1 MLLRQT
7 VNVTEYCHP
16 QMIVFIR
23 SLYSRSQRQVL
34 KLDIFSYFGS
44 LFLGSLIH
52 YNSFQSNTSNVNCET
67 IPGIQTPDLSS
78 EMIICQIWYCLY
90 SMMLHLE
97 TDQGPSSN
105 RKEQVI
111 NGGWGWDTKQSHKKN
126 IPRIYT
132 SFNYKT
138 PSNQQQP
145 KINPQ
150 TNKQMHT
157 HKPKIQHPH
166 HFLHFGEQRTWIYF
180 SRCKRYP
187 VRAMW
192 STGEQ
197 NGCQDKQTS
206 SKIHTWLLTG
216 ATGNWNPPESS
227 FPELEIWC
235 CTGWNNP
242 HATAFLTTK
251 APQTIFFPIF
261 VLLSLGTD
269 D

>member
-1 MLLRQT
+1 MSTARPSLEYRHLISAQKWLFSKSDIACIPLCSTWRLT
-7 VNVTEYCHP
+7 RALPPTEKS
-16 QMIVFIR
+16 R
-23 SLYSRSQRQVL
+23 SLREGG
-34 KLDIFSYFGS
+34 DG
-44 LFLGSLIH
+44 
-52 YNSFQSNTSNVNCET
+52 
-67 IPGIQTPDLSS
+67 TPNNH
-78 EMIICQIWYCLY
+78 I
-90 SMMLHLE
+90 
-97 TDQGPSSN
+97 
-105 RKEQVI
+105 
-111 NGGWGWDTKQSHKKN
+111 KKN

-138 PSNQQQP
+138 PSNQQTP

-150 TNKQMHT
+150 TNKHT
-157 HKPKIQHPH
+157 HKPQIQHPH

-197 NGCQDKQTS
+197 AGCQDKQTS

-235 CTGWNNP
+235 CTSWNNL

-251 APQTIFFPIF
+251 ASQTIFSPIF
-261 VLLSLGTD
+261 ALLSLGTD